1 MPLKFLNMVTPT
13 GLKQLAYLRSLVAFA
28 FQKNPLLYLALL
40 ISAGSVVLEL
50 AAMTILLPLATVASG
65 KAIDVDSVLGEL
77 FEKIGV
83 IPSGPAILLVFLG
96 LFSLRIL
103 SQFFGQ
109 VLIQYLSKLLFRQL
123 TTRAFH
129 TLLTAIPLR
138 EIEKQSIGSYISLVG
153 DESFR
158 ASTLLTNMSQLLT
171 QILLAGLYF
180 YAIWSYSSLIAYS
193 VLGFLAI
200 TFLLLF
206 EPFRV
211 SHRLG
216 ALQIEQSHS
225 AGSIFLDALNG
236 LRSVRAFSAEDFV
249 SKNYN
254 KIIQNYMGTLF
265 RIEAINLLTRLGP
278 ALILLL
284 AAAAFT
290 LYPEVLGNELA
301 DFAFAVTIVIFMLR
315 FFPVVGQTL
324 NIALRV
330 VSDARAGRDVTR
342 LVQHAVTPKPALP
355 KTAGAGQKV
364 GEIRIQNLD
373 FSHMPGKPVLR
384 DVSLLL
390 AKGRSYAV
398 IGRSGSG
405 KSSLMDL
412 LLGFAAPDAG
422 RILIDGVSSTEISEQ
437 ELRKEILLVTQDTTI
452 FNDTLGNNIRFGAD
466 ATDAEVLEACRI
478 AGINQFLGELPMGL
492 ETLLTY
498 RGTNLSGGQRQR
510 IGIARALL
518 RQPSVLLLDESTSA
532 LDATTRQQVIS
543 NLINAFRDRIIVFV
557 THDIHVIEA
566 VDEVLDMTLINK
578 VEDSQ

>member
-1 MPLKFLNMVTPT
+1 MS
-13 GLKQLAYLRSLVAFA
+13 QLAYLRVLVAFA
-28 FQKNPLLYLALL
+28 FRENPLLYLALL
-40 ISAGSVVLEL
+40 VSVGSVLLEI
-50 AAMTILLPLATVASG
+50 AAMATLLPLASVASG
-65 KAIDVDSVLGEL
+65 HEIDSFSGLGRL
-77 FEKIGV
+77 FERLGV
-83 IPSGPAILLVFLG
+83 MPDGPAILLVFIS
-96 LFSLRIL
+96 LFGLRIV
-103 SQFFGQ
+103 SQFIGQ
-109 VLIQYLSKLLFRQL
+109 ALIQYLSKQLLHQL
-123 TTRAFH
+123 TTRAFY

-158 ASTLLTNMSQLLT
+158 ASTLVTNMSQLVT
-171 QILLAGLYF
+171 QLLLACLYF
-180 YAIWSYSSLIAYS
+180 AAIWSYSAPVAYA
-193 VLGFLAI
+193 VLGFLGV

-206 EPFRV
+206 EAFRA

-216 ALQIEQSHS
+216 NIQVEQSHNANS
-225 AGSIFLDALNG
+225 LFLDALNG

-249 SKNYN
+249 SKGHRSILR
-254 KIIQNYMGTLF
+254 KYMRTLF
-265 RIEAINLLTRLGP
+265 RIEVVNLLTRLGP

-284 AAAAFT
+284 AATAFT
-290 LYPEVLGNELA
+290 LYPKVLGDELA
-301 DFAFAVTIVIFMLR
+301 DFAFTVTLVVFMLR

-342 LVQHAVTPKPALP
+342 FVQQAATPKPALP
-355 KTAGAGQKV
+355 RAAGTGQKV
-364 GEIRIQNLD
+364 SEIRIQNLD
-373 FSHMPGKPVLR
+373 FSHQPGKPVLR
-384 DVSLLL
+384 EVSLLL

-412 LLGFAAPDAG
+412 LLGFAVPDVG
-422 RILIDGVSSTEISEQ
+422 RILIDGVPSTEISEQ
-437 ELRKEILLVTQDTTI
+437 ELRKEILLVTQDATI

-478 AGINQFLGELPMGL
+478 AGVDQFLGELSMGL
-492 ETLLTY
+492 DTLLTY

-518 RQPSVLLLDESTSA
+518 RQPAVLLLDESTSA

-566 VDEVLDMTLINK
+566 VDEVLDMALINK
-578 VEDSQ
+578 VEDSL

>member
-1 MPLKFLNMVTPT
+1 MNQF
-13 GLKQLAYLRSLVAFA
+13 AYLRVLVAFA
-28 FQKNPLLYLALL
+28 FRENPLLYLALL
-40 ISAGSVVLEL
+40 VSVGSVFLEL
-50 AAMTILLPLATVASG
+50 AAMTTLLPLANVASG
-65 KAIDVDSVLGEL
+65 HAMDGNSGLGRL
-77 FEKIGV
+77 FERLGL
-83 IPSGPAILLVFLG
+83 IPDGPALLLVFVSLFG
-96 LFSLRIL
+96 LRVV
-103 SQFFGQ
+103 SQFIGQ
-109 VLIQYLSKLLFRQL
+109 VLTQYLSKQLLHQL
-123 TTRAFH
+123 ATRAFY
-129 TLLTAIPLR
+129 TLLTAIPMR

-158 ASTLLTNMSQLLT
+158 ASTLVTNMSQLVT
-171 QILLAGLYF
+171 QLLLASLYF
-180 YAIWSYSSLIAYS
+180 AAIWSYSAPVAYT
-193 VLGFLAI
+193 VLGFLGI

-206 EPFRV
+206 EAFRA

-216 ALQIEQSHS
+216 SVQLEQSHS
-225 AGSIFLDALNG
+225 AGSLFLDALNG

-249 SKNYN
+249 SKGYRCMMRT
-254 KIIQNYMGTLF
+254 YMRTLF
-265 RIEAINLLTRLGP
+265 RIEVVNLLTRLGP

-290 LYPEVLGNELA
+290 LYPKVLGNELA

-342 LVQHAVTPKPALP
+342 LVHQAATPKPALP
-355 KTAGAGQKV
+355 KAARAGQKV
-364 GEIRIQNLD
+364 GEICIQHLD
-373 FSHMPGKPVLR
+373 FAHLPGKPVLR
-384 DVSLLL
+384 DLNLLL
-390 AKGRSYAV
+390 VKGRSYAV
-398 IGRSGSG
+398 IGKSGSG
-405 KSSLMDL
+405 KTSLMDL
-412 LLGFAAPDAG
+412 LLGFAVPDAG
-422 RILIDGVSSTEISEQ
+422 RILIDGVPSTEISEQ

-478 AGINQFLGELPMGL
+478 ACVDQFLDELPMGL
-492 ETLLTY
+492 DTLLTY

-518 RQPSVLLLDESTSA
+518 RQPAVLLLDESTSA
-532 LDATTRQQVIS
+532 LDAATRQQVIS

-566 VDEVLDMTLINK
+566 VDEVLDMALINK
-578 VEDSQ
+578 VEDSR

>member
-1 MPLKFLNMVTPT
+1 MN
-13 GLKQLAYLRSLVAFA
+13 QLSYLRVLVAFA
-28 FQKNPLLYLALL
+28 FRENPLLYLALL
-40 ISAGSVVLEL
+40 VSVGSVFLEL
-50 AAMTILLPLATVASG
+50 AAMTTLLPLANVASG
-65 KAIDVDSVLGEL
+65 HAMDSSSGLGRL
-77 FEKIGV
+77 FERLGV
-83 IPSGPAILLVFLG
+83 MPDGPALLLVFISLFG
-96 LFSLRIL
+96 LRVV
-103 SQFFGQ
+103 SQFIGQ
-109 VLIQYLSKLLFRQL
+109 VLIQYLSKQLLHQL
-123 TTRAFH
+123 ATRAFY
-129 TLLTAIPLR
+129 TLLTAIPMR

-158 ASTLLTNMSQLLT
+158 ASTLVTNMSQLVT

-180 YAIWSYSSLIAYS
+180 AAIWSYSAPVAYT
-193 VLGFLAI
+193 VLGFLGI

-206 EPFRV
+206 EAFRS

-216 ALQIEQSHS
+216 SVQLEQSHS
-225 AGSIFLDALNG
+225 AGSLFLDALNG
-236 LRSVRAFSAEDFV
+236 LRSVRAFSAEGFV
-249 SKNYN
+249 SKGYSSMMR
-254 KIIQNYMGTLF
+254 NYMRTLF
-265 RIEAINLLTRLGP
+265 RIEVVNLLTRLGP

-290 LYPEVLGNELA
+290 LYPKVLGNELA

-342 LVQHAVTPKPALP
+342 LVQQAATPKPALP
-355 KTAGAGQKV
+355 KAAGAGQKV
-364 GEIRIQNLD
+364 GEIRIQNLG
-373 FSHMPGKPVLR
+373 FSHLPGKPVLR
-384 DVSLLL
+384 DASLLL

-405 KSSLMDL
+405 KTSIMDL
-412 LLGFAAPDAG
+412 LLGFAVPDAG
-422 RILIDGVSSTEISEQ
+422 RILIDGVPSTEISEQ
-437 ELRKEILLVTQDTTI
+437 ELRNKILLVTQDTTI

-478 AGINQFLGELPMGL
+478 AGVDLFLDELPMGL
-492 ETLLTY
+492 DTLLTY

-518 RQPSVLLLDESTSA
+518 RQPAVLLLDESTSA

-543 NLINAFRDRIIVFV
+543 NLINTFRDRIIVFV

-566 VDEVLDMTLINK
+566 VDEVLDMALINK
-578 VEDSQ
+578 VEGSL